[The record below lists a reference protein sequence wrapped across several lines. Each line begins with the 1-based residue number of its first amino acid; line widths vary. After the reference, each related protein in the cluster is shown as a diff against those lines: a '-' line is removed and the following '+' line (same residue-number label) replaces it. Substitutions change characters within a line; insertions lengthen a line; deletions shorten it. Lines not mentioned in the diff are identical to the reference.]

1 MNVLFRNRESIVE
14 QRSVAGRNWKVT
26 KRWMMWVRCVPEW
39 GHSVWLHCHWIRSLL
54 QIMLVQ
60 SNFYSHKRFKILSWN
75 EFSHVFSSCCAHS
88 KFSSEED
95 QLQYQRKYE
104 FQKFEDENCRICVK
118 VERLNVLLYVDV
130 WSVFKFP
137 IAKTCTI
144 WSLIAIPNSALEQNR
159 PEWEYLMV
167 GKSYFKSKYAPS
179 CPEYRG
185 HSFAKWHSNANT
197 HNFYFTTINLHLIF
211 IA

>member
-1 MNVLFRNRESIVE
+1 
-14 QRSVAGRNWKVT
+14 
-26 KRWMMWVRCVPEW
+26 
-39 GHSVWLHCHWIRSLL
+39 
-54 QIMLVQ
+54 MLVQ

-130 WSVFKFP
+130 WSVFQFP